1 MAISFTFIPHIAGYC
16 HDVPINMLAVQFGPA
31 HTTLM
36 QYFIGY
42 KCLIVTFCLLAIIFM
57 LFVTYIFERLCFCF
71 FSEMDLYTQ
80 HKRFF
85 LVV

>member
-57 LFVTYIFERLCFCF
+57 LFVTYIFEHLCFWF
-71 FSEMDLYTQ
+71 F
-80 HKRFF
+80 F
-85 LVV
+85 